1 MKTHISL
8 NVSNVSESVEF
19 YKRMLGAEPVKL
31 KADYAKFDIANPPLN
46 LTMNQLSFERGGS
59 LSHLGLQ
66 VETTEEVLDMAKR
79 WQENGLVTLD
89 EMRTDCCYALQD
101 KTWVADPDGN
111 RWEVFVVLGDTQDK
125 DIAASACCAP
135 AVPAPVGISRR

>member
-8 NVSNVSESVEF
+8 NVTNIAESAEF
-19 YKRMLGAEPVKL
+19 YKKMLGIEPIKL
-31 KADYAKFDIANPPLN
+31 LPDYAKFDVPNPSLN
-46 LTMNQLSFERGGS
+46 LTMNQISFEKGGS

-66 VETTEEVLDMAKR
+66 VESTEEVLDMAKR
-79 WQENGLVTLD
+79 WQENGLITLE

-101 KTWVADPDGN
+101 KTWVQDPDGN
-111 RWEVFVVLGDTQDK
+111 KWEVFVVLGNTEDK

-135 AVPAPVGISRR
+135 MAKPVSISR